1 MKKRLFCMFLALV
14 MSFSLGTMAFASDG
28 QMDAENEQIMTMEQI
43 EAEVQILV
51 EERMAVV
58 EEQLEGYPEV
68 YELAYRWYLQDSY
81 TQMLL
86 YENGNP
92 YPGTVEYR
100 FDEGGIIYYETSE
113 ELEEFGVDM
122 AFAVTLLTP
131 EDVENGLPDSGTLLL
146 YELVAGLLDYSLI
159 EQFPAMTVLM
169 NILISMSATGWDDV
183 EEADGY
189 AEIICMYGIEGSVY
203 PDGVAAVSVW
213 HEHPFKYISEGAQ
226 NVHCYPFSHL

>member
-14 MSFSLGTMAFASDG
+14 MSFSLGTVAFASDG

-86 YENGNP
+86 YENNSE
-92 YPGTVEYR
+92 YPGTKGYR
-100 FDEGGIIYYETSE
+100 FNNGGIIYYETSE
-113 ELEEFGVDM
+113 ELAEFGVDM
-122 AFAVTLLTP
+122 AFSVTLLTP
-131 EDVENGLPDSGTLLL
+131 TRTEKYLDLDEQIEVAEIISDVVGFIPDLG
-146 YELVAGLLDYSLI
+146 DY
-159 EQFPAMTVLM
+159 
-169 NILISMSATGWDDV
+169 MSALVDFMITMTASAQADV
-183 EEADGY
+183 EEAGNY
-189 AEIICMYGIEGSVY
+189 AEIICIYGIEDSAY
-203 PDGVAAVSVW
+203 PDGAAAVSGW
-213 HEHPFKYISEGAQ
+213 HEYPYKYISEDAQ
-226 NVHCYPFSHL
+226 NVQYRRF

>member
-1 MKKRLFCMFLALV
+1 MKKRIGCILLALA
-14 MSFSLGTMAFASDG
+14 MSFSIGTVAFADDAQVTAEEG
-28 QMDAENEQIMTMEQI
+28 QTMTMEQI
-43 EAEVQILV
+43 DMEVQRMV
-51 EERMAVV
+51 DERMEVV
-58 EEQLEGYPEV
+58 GEQLAGYPEV

-146 YELVAGLLDYSLI
+146 V
-159 EQFPAMTVLM
+159 
-169 NILISMSATGWDDV
+169 
-183 EEADGY
+183 
-189 AEIICMYGIEGSVY
+189 
-203 PDGVAAVSVW
+203 
-213 HEHPFKYISEGAQ
+213 
-226 NVHCYPFSHL
+226 